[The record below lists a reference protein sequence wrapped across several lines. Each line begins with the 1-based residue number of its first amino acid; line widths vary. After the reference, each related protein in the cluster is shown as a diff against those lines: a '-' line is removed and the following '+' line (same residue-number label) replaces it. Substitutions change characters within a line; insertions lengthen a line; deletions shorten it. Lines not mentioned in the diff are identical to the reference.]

1 MKCTDKIINT
11 LIITSLARTI
21 EPELYRSKF
30 NDAIFIAE
38 KKLNEKRIFFDKD
51 EFKIFCQNLISETV
65 SVQHLIKKF
74 ESENAENQE

>member
-1 MKCTDKIINT
+1 MKYTDKIINT

-21 EPELYRSKF
+21 EPELYRSNF

-38 KKLNEKRIFFDKD
+38 KNLNEKRIFFKKD

-65 SVQHLIKKF
+65 SVQHLIKEF
-74 ESENAENQE
+74 EFENTENQE